1 MKGGLAN
8 GLRRSATIA
17 QKYLRELIRE
27 PVLIGFALAIS
38 PFFLCLD
45 YVGYSREPRPLPRT
59 ILFADPA
66 AEAALGPALR
76 AARFGD
82 GHPSLKVKTAPLG
95 AGIDWVDRELRD
107 RRADLAFVRPGGGGE
122 SFDFATRGDATA
134 AGYLAASSIVAT
146 ALSSASSAEHGG
158 APSIVAIDALVPGP
172 RSDFDSAIPG
182 QIAFCALMMTPLAA
196 FLAGREIRKKGM
208 IRLVSSPLR
217 PWEYQAG
224 MQAAL
229 LLFCLAAGAITLAL
243 ALAMGFP
250 LPGVSIHSAAG
261 ALLASTLILLA
272 CGLSSISIGLAM
284 APLCSSDSA
293 AINAGFAVTML
304 QVILSG
310 AFFPMPTPSWLELWG
325 IGLGPLDLLPG
336 SHAVKA
342 LGQSLIG
349 GAPIEALLPRLGLL
363 TILTLAYAAA
373 ASYSFSS
380 KAYGVPRKLF
390 GA

>member
-1 MKGGLAN
+1 MKGVHLG
-8 GLRRSATIA
+8 GLRRSASIA
-17 QKYLRELIRE
+17 AKYLRELIRE
-27 PVLIGFALAIS
+27 PVLIAFALAIS

-45 YVGYSREPRPLPRT
+45 YVGYSREPRPAPRT
-59 ILFADPA
+59 ILFADA
-66 AEAALGPALR
+66 VAEAALGPALR

-82 GHPSLKVKTAPLG
+82 GRPSLRLKAAPLG

-107 RRADLAFVRPGGGGE
+107 RRADLAFVSPGHGREGGP
-122 SFDFATRGDATA
+122 FNFATRGDATA

-146 ALSSASSAEHGG
+146 ALSSASELRESG
-158 APSIVAIDALVPGP
+158 APSIVVVDALVPGP

-208 IRLVSSPLR
+208 TRLVASPLK
-217 PWEYQAG
+217 PGEYQAG

-229 LLFCLAAGAITLAL
+229 LIFCLAAGAITLVL
-243 ALAMGFP
+243 AIAMGFP
-250 LPGVSIHSAAG
+250 LPGGSSLASAG
-261 ALLASTLILLA
+261 ALLASTLVLLA
-272 CGLSSISIGLAM
+272 CSLSSVSIGLAM

-349 GAPIEALLPRLGLL
+349 GASIGAILPRLALLATL
-363 TILTLAYAAA
+363 TIIYATA
-373 ASYSFSS
+373 ASYSFSR
-380 KAYGVPRKLF
+380 KAFLPRGPK
-390 GA
+390 